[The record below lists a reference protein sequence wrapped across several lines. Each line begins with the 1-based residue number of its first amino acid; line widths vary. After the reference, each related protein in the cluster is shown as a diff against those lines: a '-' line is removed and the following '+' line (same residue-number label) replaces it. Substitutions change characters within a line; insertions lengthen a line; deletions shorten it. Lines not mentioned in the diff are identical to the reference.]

1 MATKKKQPTKEQ
13 VEKSLI
19 EQLETMGAKLP
30 FFESLVADY
39 MALWK
44 IADDLKADIK
54 TRGVVYKDFSSV
66 GVEMMKNNPSTKEL
80 TMVNRQMLSILKEL
94 NLSTANCK
102 IEEDDEL

>member
-1 MATKKKQPTKEQ
+1 MAVRKQPTKEQ
-13 VEKSLI
+13 VKKSLI
-19 EQLETMGAKLP
+19 EQLESRGAKLP
-30 FFESLVADY
+30 FFESLIEDY

-80 TMVNRQMLSILKEL
+80 VMVNKQMTSLLKEL
-94 NLSTANCK
+94 DLTTTTCK
-102 IEEDDEL
+102 VEEDEEL